1 MWKVL
6 LTDLVDPKHELVLLA
21 KAIDWSRF
29 EAVMGP
35 AYSPDN
41 GRPSCPILMLAG
53 LPLLRVRYGL
63 SDQEVLDGWVEN
75 P

>member
-1 MWKVL
+1 M
-6 LTDLVDPKHELVLLA
+6 TRHPQNVDADPTHELVLLA

-29 EAVMGP
+29 EAVMEP

-41 GRPSCPILMLAG
+41 GWCMLAWG
-53 LPLLRVRYGL
+53 
-63 SDQEVLDGWVEN
+63 SDGIKDGM